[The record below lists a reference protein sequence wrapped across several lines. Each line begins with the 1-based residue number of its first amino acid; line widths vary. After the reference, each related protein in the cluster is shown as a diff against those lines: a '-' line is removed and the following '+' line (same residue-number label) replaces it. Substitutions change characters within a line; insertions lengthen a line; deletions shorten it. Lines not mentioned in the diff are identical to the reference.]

1 MTPEALLSPVLAI
14 AQEAGQL
21 IADIYQQGN
30 FKQQIKSDH
39 TPVTSADLAAH
50 ALISERLRALT
61 PDIPVLSEEECDIP
75 LSIRSQWP
83 RYWLVDPLDGTQEFI
98 YGSGEFTTMIALIEQ
113 HQPVLGVVYAP
124 ISKIFYYATHGGG
137 AFKRDIAG
145 VTTRL
150 QSRTVD
156 AQTKQLTFAVS
167 RRQSEAMLAEQL
179 NPDWHYTLLPHG
191 SSSLKSCMVAEG
203 VADCY
208 LRLGPTGE
216 WDTGATQCIL
226 QEAGGRLSDTY
237 LQPLSYNRRETL
249 ENPNFISV
257 GDLKLPW
264 KTILIN

>member
-1 MTPEALLSPVLAI
+1 MTPKALLSSVLAI

-21 IADIYQQGN
+21 IADIYQQGD

-50 ALISERLRALT
+50 ALITERLRTLT
-61 PDIPVLSEEECDIP
+61 PDIPVLSEEDCHIP
-75 LSIRSQWP
+75 LSTRHQWA

-98 YGSGEFTTMIALIEQ
+98 YGSGEFTTIIALIEQ
-113 HQPVLGVVYAP
+113 HKPTLGVVYAP
-124 ISKIFYYATHGGG
+124 ISKVSYYATDAGG
-137 AFKRDIAG
+137 AFKRDING
-145 VTTRL
+145 IITPLQTRK
-150 QSRTVD
+150 VD
-156 AQTKQLTFAVS
+156 EQTKQIILAVS

-203 VADCY
+203 IADAY

-226 QEAGGRLSDTY
+226 HEAGGNLSDTY
-237 LQPLSYNRRETL
+237 LKPLSYNQRETL
-249 ENPNFISV
+249 ENPNFISI
-257 GDLKLPW
+257 GDPTLPW
-264 KTILIN
+264 KTILTN